1 MKRRTKI
8 VCTLGPATGTRQK
21 IFALAQAG
29 MNVARLNCS
38 HGDWQTKHQWV
49 QWIREA
55 SERYGPIAIL
65 VDLQG
70 PKFRLGPLPVEGVKV
85 GTGQLVT
92 IGIDPTAAIPLY
104 RDAVYLAMKPGDKVL
119 LGDGEVQLK
128 LMADLGDMFQA
139 RVLAGGLVQGRKG
152 ITLSGRSFDV
162 PALTEQDKLDI
173 VQAIQADADFIAL
186 SYVKRAEDIA
196 LLASEI
202 EAHGSDMRTVAKI
215 ETREALHDLEAIIHE
230 SDAIMVA
237 RGDLGLQ
244 MDIEDVPAAQ
254 KNIINACFH
263 AGKPVITA
271 TQMLESM
278 LHAARPTRAEA
289 SDVFNAILDGTDAV
303 MLSGE
308 TAAGSY
314 PLESV
319 RVMDQ
324 LSRKAEKLM
333 AFEGRL
339 WQAKTADK
347 VDNETDAVGRAA
359 VQLAGQLKVKAI
371 VTTSTSGTTP
381 RLISRYRPKAPI
393 YCACWNR
400 KTRNFC
406 SLVWGVEAADM
417 VNPTTS
423 EEAIVAAIEAF
434 KDQGKLK
441 DGDKVVL
448 TCGVPPGIPGST
460 NLILVETLGGDPPL

>member
-8 VCTLGPATGTRQK
+8 VCTLGPATATRQR

-55 SERYGPIAIL
+55 GEKYGPIAIL

-70 PKFRLGPLPVEGVKV
+70 PKFRLGRMPVEGVKV
-85 GTGQLVT
+85 ATGQLVT
-92 IGIDPTAAIPLY
+92 IGIDPLATIPLLK
-104 RDAVYLAMKPGDKVL
+104 DAVYEAMKPGDKIL

-128 LMADLGDMFQA
+128 LMSDLGEMFQA

-152 ITLSGRSFDV
+152 VTLAGRSFDV

-173 VQAIQADADFIAL
+173 VEAVKADADFIAL

-202 EAHGSDMRTVAKI
+202 ESHGSDIRTVAKI
-215 ETREALHDLEAIIHE
+215 ETKEALKDLEAIIHE

-254 KNIINACFH
+254 KVIINSCFH

-278 LHAARPTRAEA
+278 LNAARPTRAEA

-314 PLESV
+314 PIESV
-319 RVMDQ
+319 KVMDL

-333 AFEGRL
+333 AFEDRL

-347 VDNETDAVGRAA
+347 VDRETDAVGRAA

-381 RLISRYRPKAPI
+381 RLISRFRPSASI

-406 SLVWGVEAADM
+406 SLVWGVEATDM
-417 VNPTTS
+417 VNPKTS
-423 EEAIVAAIEAF
+423 EEAILAAINAF
-434 KDQGKLK
+434 KESGRLR

-460 NLILVETLGGDPPL
+460 NLILVETLGGEPPL

>member
-38 HGDWQTKHQWV
+38 HGNWETKHQWV

-55 SERYGPIAIL
+55 SERFGPIAIM

-70 PKFRLGPLPVEGVKV
+70 PKFRLGSLPVEGVAV

-92 IGIDPTAAIPLY
+92 IGIDPLAVVPLH

-128 LMADLGDMFQA
+128 LISDLGDMFQA

-152 ITLSGRSFDV
+152 ITLLGRSFDV
-162 PALTEQDKLDI
+162 PALTDQDKLDI
-173 VQAIQADADFIAL
+173 VEAVKADADFIAL

-202 EAHGSDMRTVAKI
+202 ESLGSDIRTVAKI
-215 ETREALHDLEAIIHE
+215 ETKEALGDLQAIIHE

-278 LHAARPTRAEA
+278 LSTARPTRAEA

-314 PLESV
+314 PIESV
-319 RVMDQ
+319 KVMDM

-339 WQAKTADK
+339 QQARTADK
-347 VDNETDAVGRAA
+347 VDSETDAVSRAA
-359 VQLAGQLKVKAI
+359 AQLAGQLKVKAI

-381 RLISRYRPKAPI
+381 RLISRYRPKSPI

-417 VNPTTS
+417 ANPKTS
-423 EEAIVAAIEAF
+423 EDAIVAAISAF
-434 KDQGKLK
+434 KVQGKLK
-441 DGDKVVL
+441 DGDQVVV

>member
-1 MKRRTKI
+1 
-8 VCTLGPATGTRQK
+8 
-21 IFALAQAG
+21 

-38 HGDWQTKHQWV
+38 HGDWETKHQWV
-49 QWIREA
+49 KWIREA
-55 SERYGPIAIL
+55 SEKHGPIAVL

-70 PKFRLGPLPVEGVKV
+70 PKFRLGRMPVEGVKV
-85 GTGQLVT
+85 TTGQLVT
-92 IGIDPTAAIPLY
+92 IGIDPLAVIPLL
-104 RDAVYLAMKPGDKVL
+104 RDAVYEAMKPGDKIL

-139 RVLAGGLVQGRKG
+139 KVLAGGLVQGRKG
-152 ITLSGRSFDV
+152 VTLAGRSFDV
-162 PALTEQDKLDI
+162 PALTEQDKKDI
-173 VQAIQADADFIAL
+173 VEAVKADADFIAL

-196 LLASEI
+196 LLAAEI
-202 EAHGSDMRTVAKI
+202 EALGSDIRTVAKI
-215 ETREALHDLEAIIHE
+215 ETKEALKDLDAIIHE

-254 KNIINACFH
+254 KTIITACFQ

-278 LHAARPTRAEA
+278 LNAARPTRAEA

-308 TAAGSY
+308 TAAGAY
-314 PLESV
+314 PIESV
-319 RVMDQ
+319 KVMDL

-333 AFEGRL
+333 AFESRL
-339 WQAKTADK
+339 WQAKAAHK
-347 VDNETDAVGRAA
+347 VDSETDAVGRAA

-381 RLISRYRPKAPI
+381 RLISRFRPSAAI

-417 VNPTTS
+417 ANPKTS
-423 EEAIVAAIEAF
+423 EEAIVAAINAF
-434 KDQGKLK
+434 KDLGRLK
-441 DGDKVVL
+441 DGDKVVV

-460 NLILVETLGGDPPL
+460 NLILVETLGGEPPL